1 MGAMGFL
8 VTIVTAMDMM
18 TTTQLKNSPYFECV
32 ISSFALLFR
41 PSFQKSLTCP
51 SALCV
56 SFRYSFKSVRQNKD
70 VQELLG
76 TQINSPW
83 RVTVKKHKR
92 RFQLNYSLKGER
104 GNWAHVIAAS
114 TIDGKRDVIDESC
127 FRYIVV
133 QPTTLRKICFGV
145 VTDGLYDLAAI
156 VGKEYWF
163 SETEEEARRRR
174 ETEIVVV
181 DRVEVHSSSPL

>member
-1 MGAMGFL
+1 M
-8 VTIVTAMDMM
+8 
-18 TTTQLKNSPYFECV
+18 
-32 ISSFALLFR
+32 
-41 PSFQKSLTCP
+41 
-51 SALCV
+51 
-56 SFRYSFKSVRQNKD
+56 
-70 VQELLG
+70 LG
-76 TQINSPW
+76 TSVNSPW

-92 RFQLNYSLKGER
+92 RFQLTYSVKGER
-104 GNWAHVIAAS
+104 GNWAQVIAAS
-114 TIDGKRDVIDESC
+114 TIDGKRAVIDDEC

-163 SETEEEARRRR
+163 SETEEEARKRR

-181 DRVEVHSSSPL
+181 DHVDVHSSASL

>member
-1 MGAMGFL
+1 MSTPFCLQQFPVIPTIPIAA
-8 VTIVTAMDMM
+8 VTNA
-18 TTTQLKNSPYFECV
+18 YFRT
-32 ISSFALLFR
+32 L
-41 PSFQKSLTCP
+41 
-51 SALCV
+51 
-56 SFRYSFKSVRQNKD
+56 RYSFKAVRQNKD

-76 TQINSPW
+76 TSVNSPW

-92 RFQLNYSLKGER
+92 RFQLTYSVKGER
-104 GNWAHVIAAS
+104 GNWAQVIAAS
-114 TIDGKRDVIDESC
+114 TIDGKRAVIDDEC

-163 SETEEEARRRR
+163 SETEEEARKRR

-181 DRVEVHSSSPL
+181 DHVDVHSSASL